1 MTKKFK
7 KSDFCKEKVVKIDDI
22 DAKKKLASKEEPY
35 GLKNSFKSFTGYN
48 DNDIIRPFYVRLP
61 QMSGYAR
68 KFEFNSTMS
77 FRINN
82 KQLLKKYNQ
91 IWKRIEKLLEIKF
104 NSKNFYGNDEK
115 CIKKKKTYG
124 DSVITNLHSKK
135 MPKEKDPC
143 KCLSII
149 MLGSVI

>member
-1 MTKKFK
+1 MTKKIK
-7 KSDFCKEKVVKIDDI
+7 KSDFCKENVVKINDI
-22 DAKKKLASKEEPY
+22 DAKKKLASKEEPS
-35 GLKNSFKSFTGYN
+35 GIKNSFKSFTGYN

-115 CIKKKKTYG
+115 CIKKN
-124 DSVITNLHSKK
+124 IW
-135 MPKEKDPC
+135 
-143 KCLSII
+143 
-149 MLGSVI
+149 

>member
-1 MTKKFK
+1 MTKKIK

-35 GLKNSFKSFTGYN
+35 GIKNSFKSFTGYN

-115 CIKKKKTYG
+115 CIKKKKN
-124 DSVITNLHSKK
+124 IWW
-135 MPKEKDPC
+135 
-143 KCLSII
+143 
-149 MLGSVI
+149 

>member
-1 MTKKFK
+1 MTKKIK

-82 KQLLKKYNQ
+82 KQLLKSTIKYGKELKNY
-91 IWKRIEKLLEIKF
+91 WK
-104 NSKNFYGNDEK
+104 
-115 CIKKKKTYG
+115 
-124 DSVITNLHSKK
+124 
-135 MPKEKDPC
+135 
-143 KCLSII
+143 
-149 MLGSVI
+149 

>member
-1 MTKKFK
+1 MTKKIK

-35 GLKNSFKSFTGYN
+35 GIKNSFKSFTGYN

-115 CIKKKKTYG
+115 CIKKKKHMVIVLLQICTVKKCQKKKIHA
-124 DSVITNLHSKK
+124 SVYQ
-135 MPKEKDPC
+135 
-143 KCLSII
+143 
-149 MLGSVI
+149 